1 MSDDNFPAQAQSPTS
16 VHLRL
21 GDLSTDF
28 HQWQNSVLS
37 APDGSLGDR
46 LKTIAAGLGELC
58 ATSLDQVLGEL
69 FLTEHSNYNFTKPLY
84 VAASLVELI
93 RRCGVHESAA
103 AIDDSRR
110 EQLILAALGYN
121 LGLLAYEKQVYDSDR
136 EFSPDEKKQLR
147 AQYPQQSAQMLQAVG
162 LDQPV
167 LQDAVLNHNVA
178 ADNPSQDALLLRTP
192 FIYAG
197 IAMPH
202 RLALAN
208 QSIDNPSREFARMY
222 ANHELD
228 PVYGGLF
235 LKINGLAPIGSIIR
249 LESNEKAMVL
259 NGPREADITS
269 STVRML
275 ANRNGVQLMKPG
287 ERYPLNQTP
296 TRHRGLVDHHHFAW
310 TYFSPHE
317 MWEK

>member
-1 MSDDNFPAQAQSPTS
+1 MADDKYQLQALSPAS
-16 VHLRL
+16 VHERL

-28 HQWQNSVLS
+28 HQWQDALLS
-37 APDGSLGDR
+37 APDVSLGER
-46 LKTIAAGLGELC
+46 LKTIAAGLVELC
-58 ATSLDQVLGEL
+58 GSSLDQVLGEL

-84 VAASLVELI
+84 VAALLVELT
-93 RRCGVHESAA
+93 RRCGMHESAA

-121 LGLLAYEKQVYDSDR
+121 LGLLAYEKQVYDSEQ
-136 EFSPDEKKQLR
+136 EFSPQEKKELR
-147 AQYPQQSAQMLQAVG
+147 AEYPRKSAELMQAAG

-167 LQDAVLNHNVA
+167 LQDAVRNHNIA
-178 ADNPSQDALLLRTP
+178 AENPSQDALLLRTP

-197 IAMPH
+197 IAMPQS
-202 RLALAN
+202 LALAS
-208 QSIDNPSREFARMY
+208 QSIDNPSREFAQMY
-222 ANHELD
+222 ANRELD
-228 PVYGGLF
+228 PVFGGLL

-259 NGPREADITS
+259 NGPREDDITS

-275 ANRNGVQLMKPG
+275 ANRNGVQMMKPG
-287 ERYPLNQTP
+287 ECYPLSQTP
-296 TRHRGLVDHHHFAW
+296 TRHRGLADHHHFAW

>member
-1 MSDDNFPAQAQSPTS
+1 MSADPDPAQSQSPAS
-16 VHLRL
+16 VHQRL
-21 GDLSTDF
+21 GDLGSDF
-28 HQWQNSVLS
+28 HRWQDEVLS
-37 APDGSLGDR
+37 EPQASLGDR
-46 LKTIAAGLGELC
+46 LKTVAAGLVELC
-58 ATSLDQVLGEL
+58 ATGLDQVLGEL

-93 RRCGVHESAA
+93 RRCGAHDAAA

-136 EFSPDEKKQLR
+136 EFSPEEKKQLR
-147 AQYPQQSAQMLQAVG
+147 AQYPQQSAEMLKAAG
-162 LDQPV
+162 LDEPV
-167 LQDAVLNHNVA
+167 LQDAVRNHNVA
-178 ADNPSQDALLLRTP
+178 SDSPSQDALLLRTP

-197 IAMPH
+197 IAMPQN
-202 RLALAN
+202 LALAN
-208 QSIDNPSREFARMY
+208 QPIDNPSREFARMY
-222 ANHELD
+222 ANRELD
-228 PVYGGLF
+228 PVFGGLF
-235 LKINGLAPIGSIIR
+235 LRINGLAPIGSIIR
-249 LESNEKAMVL
+249 LESNEKVMVL
-259 NGPREADITS
+259 GGPQEADITS

-287 ERYPLNQTP
+287 ECYRLNETP

-310 TYFSPHE
+310 TYFSPHV